1 MNLNK
6 VFILGRVTA
15 DLQLR
20 TTAGGQSVVTFSIAT
35 NRNWTDKG
43 GQKQEETEFHNVVAW
58 GRQAEVANQ
67 FLRRGSLVLVEGR
80 LQTRSW
86 EDKQGAQRK
95 TTEIIVDQLQLG
107 PRSTNPGGGEGGG
120 SSWSGSSSK
129 PAAGSSAKT
138 EGTGQPAAEEEIPII
153 NVDEEDLAS
162 GGEVPF

>member
-20 TTAGGQSVVTFSIAT
+20 TTAGGQSVATFSIAT

-58 GRQAEVANQ
+58 GRQAEIANQ
-67 FLRRGSLVLVEGR
+67 FLRRGSLVLIEGR

-86 EDKQGAQRK
+86 QDKQGQARK
-95 TTEIIVDQLQLG
+95 STEIIIEQLQLG
-107 PRSTNPGGGEGGG
+107 PRSTNPGGGEGSGG
-120 SSWSGSSSK
+120 SWSGGSK
-129 PAAGSSAKT
+129 PAASSS
-138 EGTGQPAAEEEIPII
+138 TGADASSQPVAEEEIPII
-153 NVDEEDLAS
+153 NVDEEDGAS
-162 GGEVPF
+162 FGEVPF

>member
-35 NRNWTDKG
+35 NRVWTDKTN
-43 GQKQEETEFHNVVAW
+43 KRQEETEYHNVVVW
-58 GRQAEVANQ
+58 GRQAEIANQ

-86 EDKQGAQRK
+86 QDKQGAQRK
-95 TTEIIVDQLQLG
+95 TTEIIVDRMQLG
-107 PRSTNPGGGEGGG
+107 PRSTNAGGSEGASWSDNKTPDTAGSQPGGD
-120 SSWSGSSSK
+120 
-129 PAAGSSAKT
+129 
-138 EGTGQPAAEEEIPII
+138 EEIPII
-153 NVDEEDLAS
+153 SVDDMEEHPTD
-162 GGEVPF
+162 EVPF

>member
-20 TTAGGQSVVTFSIAT
+20 TTAGGQSVATFSIAT

-58 GRQAEVANQ
+58 GRQAEIANQ
-67 FLRRGSLVLVEGR
+67 FLRRGSLVLIEGR

-86 EDKQGAQRK
+86 QDKQGQARK
-95 TTEIIVDQLQLG
+95 STEIIIEQLQLG
-107 PRSTNPGGGEGGG
+107 PRSTNPGGTGGEGGG
-120 SSWSGSSSK
+120 AWSGASK
-129 PAAGSSAKT
+129 PASSGAADSPS
-138 EGTGQPAAEEEIPII
+138 QPAAEEEIPII
-153 NVDEEDLAS
+153 NMDEEDSAS
-162 GGEVPF
+162 FGEVPF